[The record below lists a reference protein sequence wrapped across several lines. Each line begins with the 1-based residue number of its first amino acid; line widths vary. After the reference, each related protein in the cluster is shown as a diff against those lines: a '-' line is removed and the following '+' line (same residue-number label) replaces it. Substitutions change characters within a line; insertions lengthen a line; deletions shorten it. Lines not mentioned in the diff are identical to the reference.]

1 MSNGGVEI
9 TEIPDDRR
17 RSKKDRRSKEADING
32 NHQKHGEYHI
42 RELEKDTSRLDVNDG
57 ATSEYRT
64 GMLQN
69 LERMEQFLDLLLGV
83 SYLNKISCRHK

>member
-57 ATSEYRT
+57 APSEYRT
-64 GMLQN
+64 AMLQRW
-69 LERMEQFLDLLLGV
+69 EKVEQFLDLLLKFRF
-83 SYLNKISCRHK
+83 LT